1 MMSGQDGQAMI
12 KQYEEQG
19 YLPAIKMSMLE
30 QKVINKLLDEKAG
43 K

>member
-1 MMSGQDGQAMI
+1 MNGQDGKSI
-12 KQYEEQG
+12 VKQYEEQG
-19 YLPAIKMSMLE
+19 YLPVIKMSMLE